1 VRRPAPNPTSGLA
14 GEEGTDR
21 VELILFALPVL
32 LLVLMFTSQRK
43 RQRTVEQLQASLQP
57 GQQIVTT
64 SGMFARVV
72 ELDDVVVLLE
82 TGPGQRVRWDRRAI
96 GGVVAEG
103 ASGYLPEAGPNA
115 GARALP
121 DGGSTAPTSGNDVA
135 GPTSTAPGEPGHP
148 ARPGDQNPRS

>member
-1 VRRPAPNPTSGLA
+1 M
-14 GEEGTDR
+14 
-21 VELILFALPVL
+21 ELILFALPVL

-103 ASGYLPEAGPNA
+103 ARGYLPEAGPN
-115 GARALP
+115 GSARALP
-121 DGGSTAPTSGNDVA
+121 DAGSEAPTSGIDAA
-135 GPTSTAPGEPGHP
+135 GPTSTAPGEPGQP